1 MAVRSDMAK
10 RASRSEGE
18 ASRPIDAMSRFVV
31 LHGSEEFLRQLHTA
45 SLKEALTKAFGEIDT
60 VQFDGETAR
69 AAEILDECRSFGLI
83 ATHKLV
89 VVDNAD
95 EVVKEEN
102 RPLFERYA
110 QAVIDAKGEA
120 SATLVLRCKTWRA
133 GKLDKLIT
141 EIGSIQKCETVDD
154 QKAIVWAM
162 ARCRKEHR
170 GELTREAA
178 EMLVSR
184 VGGSLG
190 RIDSELGKLAAAAG
204 AGADGKPAPIT
215 PTLVREMV
223 GVSREEE
230 IWNIQ
235 GTLLSGDVRQALAE
249 LSYSV
254 DVSRE
259 APARI
264 FFAFTDLARKLHAA
278 SHGLRM
284 GMNAWQL
291 KGPLK
296 LWGNSL
302 DAIVGAASALP
313 TNETRRLLRVS
324 LSNMTRDRSG
334 LGESVRT
341 LERTAIEFALA
352 TRRNRR

>member
-1 MAVRSDMAK
+1 MAK
-10 RASRSEGE
+10 KASSSEGE
-18 ASRPIDAMSRFVV
+18 SARPIDATSRFVV

-45 SLKEALTKAFGEIDT
+45 SLKDALTKAFGEVDS

-83 ATHKLV
+83 ATHKMV

-102 RPLFERYA
+102 RGLFERYA
-110 QAVIDAKGEA
+110 QSLIDAKGDS
-120 SATLVLRCKTWRA
+120 SATLVLRCKAWRP
-133 GKLDKLIT
+133 GKIDKLIA

-154 QKAIVWAM
+154 QKAITWAI
-162 ARCRKEHR
+162 ARCRKEHK
-170 GELTREAA
+170 GEMTREAA
-178 EMLVSR
+178 EMLVAR

-204 AGADGKPAPIT
+204 AQADGKPDPIT
-215 PTLVREMV
+215 PALVREMV

-235 GTLLSGDVRQALAE
+235 GTLLSGDVRRALEE
-249 LSYSV
+249 LAYSV

-259 APARI
+259 APAKI

-278 SHGLRM
+278 SQGVRL
-284 GMNAWQL
+284 GMNGWQL

-296 LWGNSL
+296 LWGSSL
-302 DAIVGAASALP
+302 DTIMGAATSLP

-324 LSNMTRDRSG
+324 LTNMTRDRSG
-334 LGESVRT
+334 LGDSVRL
-341 LERTAIEFALA
+341 LERTAIEFAVA
-352 TRRNRR
+352 TRRKRS